1 MNELAGRS
9 ESPLVSVVITT
20 KNEEKNIGNCLIS
33 IKEQA
38 YKNIEI
44 IVVDNNSSDKTKELS
59 LQYTDKVYDKGPERS
74 AQRNYGMIDK
84 SNGKYVMFVDA
95 DMILAPYLIDSCVE
109 HMQNSS
115 DIALHIPEIILGT
128 NYFSKVRRF
137 ERSFYDGTVID
148 GARLFNKESF
158 KEVGGFDESMS
169 GPEDW
174 DIDKKIKQ
182 IGNIGIIKLISNGL
196 ADWKL
201 KDFISKRG
209 VSPTKYAN
217 GIFHNEA
224 NFILGDYL
232 NKKGYYAKSFDS
244 YINKWGKNDSDIKK
258 QFGLWYR
265 YFGVFLG
272 NGKFTKLL
280 VHPLLTLG
288 MYYLRFLVGV
298 RYLVGRIN

>member
-265 YFGVFLG
+265 YFGVFLE
-272 NGKFTKLL
+272 NEKFIKLL
-280 VHPLLTLG
+280 VHPFLTLG